1 MEQKQNSHLKQSDT
15 ESGKTVMKSES
26 GFQYEK
32 RDSQGTRVEPVSC
45 ETFDFERYVDYEASL
60 ADRQKQFLDA
70 ESGILVYRR
79 VRADGVFYDKC
90 RDWKESLELQ
100 LGALQKSLEYKADVA
115 NFLEPWYGIG
125 YISGCFGG
133 EYEFMEG
140 QAPAVRPLFHSVQEL
155 LDAAPEKIENTPAG
169 RHILEMTEY
178 FMDQTKGRLP
188 ISMTDV
194 QSPINMLSYLLPIT
208 DLFMEVY
215 DDPDGVK
222 EAAFLSARLLAEFL
236 EKQRAIIGDALASP
250 GHGFASS
257 RLFRGIGL
265 SDDNSIM
272 IAEEDYR
279 ELFQPADEWL
289 GEKFGG
295 TVFHSCG
302 NWGQKISMVKQMKD
316 IFMADGA
323 FTLQTD
329 PSPNDPKLFGREFE
343 KSGIIL
349 NARAVGADAFD
360 AFQKLYQPE
369 MKLIAVTYCETA
381 KEQEEL
387 YQKLHEME
395 LRTRK

>member
-1 MEQKQNSHLKQSDT
+1 MAQRQKFYGDQMEESRKNS
-15 ESGKTVMKSES
+15 MKKE
-26 GFQYEK
+26 GVFQFEK
-32 RDSQGTRVEPVSC
+32 RDSQGTRVTPVSC

-60 ADRQKQFLDA
+60 KERQKRFLEAD
-70 ESGILVYRR
+70 EGILVYRR

-100 LGALQKSLEYKADVA
+100 LGVLEKSLEYQADLA

-125 YISGCFGG
+125 YIAGCFGG
-133 EYEFMEG
+133 KYEFLEG
-140 QAPAVRPLFHSVQEL
+140 QAPAVRPVFHSTEEL
-155 LDAAPEKIENTPAG
+155 LAAAPEKIENTPAG
-169 RHILEMTEY
+169 KHILEMTEY
-178 FMDQTKGRLP
+178 FMDKTKGKLP
-188 ISMTDV
+188 VSLTDV

-222 EAAFLSARLLAEFL
+222 EAAMLSAKLLAEFL
-236 EKQRAIIGDALASP
+236 NKQRMIIGDALAAP

-272 IAEEDYR
+272 IAEEDYK

-289 GEKFGG
+289 GEQFGG

-302 NWGQKISMVKQMKD
+302 NWEQKISMVKQMNG

-323 FTLQTD
+323 FTIQTD
-329 PSPNDPKLFGREFE
+329 PSPNTPDVFAE
-343 KSGIIL
+343 KFAGSGIIL
-349 NARAVGADAFD
+349 NARAVGAEAGNTFER
-360 AFQKLYQPE
+360 LYRKG

-387 YQKLHEME
+387 YRKLHEME
-395 LRTRK
+395 HRLK